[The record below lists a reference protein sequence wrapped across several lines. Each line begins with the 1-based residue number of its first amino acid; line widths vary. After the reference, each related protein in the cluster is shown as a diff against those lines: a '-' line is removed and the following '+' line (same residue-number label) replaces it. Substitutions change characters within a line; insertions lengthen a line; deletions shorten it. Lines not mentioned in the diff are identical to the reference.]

1 MPITINGGAKKL
13 SCLPFAMPRERSYKA
28 YLIITG
34 LTLCKTVC
42 FPHEMLS
49 AFHGYEGKGMVVVH
63 FLLHFCYSENI
74 CCRILVK
81 LR

>member
-1 MPITINGGAKKL
+1 MPSTINDGAKNL
-13 SCLPFAMPRERSYKA
+13 SCLPFAIPSERYYKA

-34 LTLCKTVC
+34 LNLCKPAF

-49 AFHGYEGKGMVVVH
+49 ALHGCEGKGMVVVH

-74 CCRILVK
+74 CCRITVTLC
-81 LR
+81 